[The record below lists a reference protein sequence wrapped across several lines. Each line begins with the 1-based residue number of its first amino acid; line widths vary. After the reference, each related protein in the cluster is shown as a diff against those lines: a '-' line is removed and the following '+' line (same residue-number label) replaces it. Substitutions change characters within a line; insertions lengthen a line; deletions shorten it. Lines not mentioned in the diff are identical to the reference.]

1 MAVVVIEK
9 VESRRFVNDHGKAWT
24 FERVYTIT
32 GSNNISDVYDVGPA
46 IGSGPVDLT
55 GVFSGFV
62 GVVVR
67 KEYTP
72 IQNQSTVEG
81 GEGAWELRVT
91 YEYGLMELTG
101 KDKYQWDTSAEQV
114 NIKRAFAQTHYPN
127 AAPAT
132 DIGDLV
138 GVTEG
143 EIEGVDVYTPK
154 GELIEHYRDVTLSEA
169 QRYLIMSMTG
179 TTNNALWRGFYQ
191 GEVLFAGGVSV
202 QQPDGKWD
210 ITYRFLVSPH
220 NENQGA
226 GHGAGDHRLTIETM
240 DGGAQ
245 TVSKRGWEYL
255 WYTMEHARD
264 ATSVKRKIKNCHVAR
279 VYEESNFATIPN
291 IDA

>member
-1 MAVVVIEK
+1 MAIVVIEK
-9 VESRRFVNDHGKAWT
+9 VESRRYINDHSKMWT

-32 GSNNISDVYDVGPA
+32 GSNNISDVFTAGPA
-46 IGSGPVDLT
+46 IGTGPTDLT
-55 GVFSGFV
+55 GVFSGFI

-72 IQNQSTVEG
+72 TQNQSAVEG

-154 GELIEHYRDVTLSEA
+154 GELIERYRDVTLSEA
-169 QRYLIMSMTG
+169 QRAEIMIITG
-179 TTNNALWRGFYQ
+179 TTNNATWRGFYR

-210 ITYRFLVSPH
+210 ITYRFLVSRH
-220 NENQGA
+220 SEDKS
-226 GHGAGDHRLTIETM
+226 GAGDGNDKVDRTLTIETM

-255 WYTMEHARD
+255 WY
-264 ATSVKRKIKNCHVAR
+264 
-279 VYEESNFATIPN
+279 
-291 IDA
+291 